1 MRIVS
6 YNIRKAVG
14 LDWRRDPMRVIRVL
28 QDLDADVVAL
38 QEADKRLGV
47 RPAVLP
53 EALLYDHTGLRIL
66 PVIDGPSSGWH
77 GNAILV
83 RDGWQA
89 DRTERFS
96 LPGIEPRGAVRADL
110 TGPEGDVTVFG
121 THLGLRRGCRQLQLA
136 HLIDAIGND
145 APRTVLAGDMNEWST
160 RIGFDLID
168 DMFDLVLPGRSFHTS
183 RPVAALDRFAVGR
196 GLTPLAS
203 GVHRLGEARRASDH
217 LPVWIDIDIGGQAR
231 SNGL

>member
-14 LDWRRDPMRVIRVL
+14 LDWRRDPLRIIRVL
-28 QDLDADVVAL
+28 QDLDADVVAI
-38 QEADKRLGV
+38 QEADKRLGA
-47 RPAVLP
+47 RHAVLP
-53 EALLYDHTGLRIL
+53 EAQLYDHTGLRIL
-66 PVIDGPSSGWH
+66 QVTDGPSSGWH

-83 RDGWQA
+83 RDGWRA
-89 DRTERFS
+89 ERTERFS

-136 HLIDAIGND
+136 HLVAEIGAD

-168 DMFDLVLPGRSFHTS
+168 DVFDLVVPGRSFHTT

-196 GLTPLAS
+196 GLTTMDS
-203 GVHRLGEARRASDH
+203 GVHRAGEAKRASDH
-217 LPVWIDIDIGGQAR
+217 LPVWLDLKIGR
-231 SNGL
+231 